1 MQDDGVISV
10 IVGISHKQDKIII
23 PPVVITRAFMADDRH
38 ISERIAQI
46 TTEELE
52 KIIANHGS
60 FADIKNVIKTQIAA
74 YVYRKTERRPLIV
87 PVVMDEK

>member
-1 MQDDGVISV
+1 M
-10 IVGISHKQDKIII
+10 
-23 PPVVITRAFMADDRH
+23 VITKAFIENDTKM
-38 ISERIAQI
+38 SERIKQI